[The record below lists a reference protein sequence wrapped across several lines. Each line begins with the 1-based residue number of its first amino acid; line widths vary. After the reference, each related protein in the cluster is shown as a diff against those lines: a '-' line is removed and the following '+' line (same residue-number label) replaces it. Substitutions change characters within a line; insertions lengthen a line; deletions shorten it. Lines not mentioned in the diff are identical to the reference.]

1 MIQDEQGASRAP
13 DAVALRKADHLEV
26 RALFERYER
35 LVAEGAAGETR
46 RALAQDICV
55 RLTVDITAE
64 EEIFYPAACAAIG
77 EQDVLCEATAMHRRA
92 RHLIADI
99 VDMAPA
105 DPMLDERVKVLNER
119 VDRHM
124 AEEEGRL
131 FARLRA
137 AGSDLGGLGARM
149 AARKGELMAEMLEV
163 EG

>member
-1 MIQDEQGASRAP
+1 MIRDEQVASGAP
-13 DAVALRKADHLEV
+13 DAVALRVADHLEV
-26 RALFERYER
+26 RALFDQYEK
-35 LVAEGAAGETR
+35 LVTEGAVGETR

-64 EEIFYPAACAAIG
+64 EELFYPAARAAIG

-92 RHLIADI
+92 RYLIADI

-105 DPMLDERVKVLNER
+105 DPMLDESVKVLNER

-124 AEEEGRL
+124 VEEEGRL

-137 AGSDLGGLGARM
+137 AGSDLDVLGSRM
-149 AARKGELMAEMLEV
+149 AARKSELMAEMLEV
-163 EG
+163 ED